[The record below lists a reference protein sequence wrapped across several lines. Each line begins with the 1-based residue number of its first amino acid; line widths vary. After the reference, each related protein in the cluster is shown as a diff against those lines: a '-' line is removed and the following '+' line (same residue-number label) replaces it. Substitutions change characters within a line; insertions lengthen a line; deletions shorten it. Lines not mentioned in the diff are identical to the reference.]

1 MSLERVVVGVDFT
14 EGSTAAARWVARELA
29 PDAELVLVYVVDI
42 PTPPAFLQ
50 GAFPPHDELVQ
61 TTIRGAEA
69 RLRELGGELRARL
82 MWTKVRVGQPAEE
95 IAAEAEEMH
104 AGLIVVGEHGKRR
117 GFWDVLG
124 STAERLVAR
133 SSVPVLVARGSPQQP
148 PRRILAPVDESPV
161 TAAVLELAWELAMR
175 FNARVTALHALP
187 SSLYD
192 HPRAETLTGRLD
204 LDELARSGA
213 RQWLEQ
219 ELAAAGFGP
228 GEADVLVTMG
238 NVRDEIRT
246 AAERLEADLII
257 MGSRGS
263 TTGIERVILGS
274 VASAVLRGANC
285 PVLVVPPRTGES

>member
-1 MSLERVVVGVDFT
+1 
-14 EGSTAAARWVARELA
+14 
-29 PDAELVLVYVVDI
+29 
-42 PTPPAFLQ
+42 TPPAFLQ

-61 TTIRGAEA
+61 TTIRGAGA
-69 RLRELGGELRARL
+69 RVRGLGGELRARL
-82 MWTKVRVGQPAEE
+82 VWTKGRGGQPAEE

-213 RQWLEQ
+213 RQWLGP
-219 ELAAAGFGP
+219 ELAAAGFGPRGAAGFGP

>member
-1 MSLERVVVGVDFT
+1 CGLASATPAGELDRSGGRAGPRVPGLRRRFGDGLPFPPAHGGRCRERRRRGLDPVRAAARAAAGRARVEGGRMSLERVVVGVDFT

-117 GFWDVLG
+117 AFWDVLG
-124 STAERLVAR
+124 STAERVVAR
-133 SSVPVLVARGSPQQP
+133 
-148 PRRILAPVDESPV
+148 
-161 TAAVLELAWELAMR
+161 
-175 FNARVTALHALP
+175 
-187 SSLYD
+187 
-192 HPRAETLTGRLD
+192 
-204 LDELARSGA
+204 
-213 RQWLEQ
+213 
-219 ELAAAGFGP
+219 
-228 GEADVLVTMG
+228 
-238 NVRDEIRT
+238 
-246 AAERLEADLII
+246 
-257 MGSRGS
+257 
-263 TTGIERVILGS
+263 
-274 VASAVLRGANC
+274 
-285 PVLVVPPRTGES
+285 